1 MIEKFK
7 TKYHTYININR
18 FSIPIIGPISSGKS
32 TFYNYFLGLNG
43 CLETKEKITTKTICI
58 IRHNKNNIKP
68 KIYKIKDCNERHFY
82 KYNFEKGDEIKGI
95 PSEIIANKNKK
106 IREKQSNVWEDYF
119 YILEI
124 KIPLFEGKFEK
135 YADLFEF
142 MDIPGLNET
151 ANDKNSIN
159 NNFYFQQ
166 IIPIIQSNIKFAIF
180 LFDIEN
186 YMGKDTTNIILNFK
200 KTADLNFIII
210 EDEEELGRK
219 INEENELK
227 EIKKK
232 LDEKK
237 TKLKLKMKQEK

>member
-1 MIEKFK
+1 MTKKIDTPIKSIIEKFK
-7 TKYHTYININR
+7 KKYHTYININR

-68 KIYKIKDCNERHFY
+68 KIYEIKNCNERHFY

-95 PSEIIANKNKK
+95 PSEIIAKKNKR
-106 IREKQSNVWEDYF
+106 IREKQSNFWEDYF

-124 KIPLFEGKFEK
+124 KIPLFEGEFEK

-142 MDIPGLNET
+142 MDIPGLNEKS
-151 ANDKNSIN
+151 NEQNQID

-166 IIPIIQSNIKFAIF
+166 IIPIIQSNIKNLLYFYLI
-180 LFDIEN
+180 
-186 YMGKDTTNIILNFK
+186 
-200 KTADLNFIII
+200 
-210 EDEEELGRK
+210 
-219 INEENELK
+219 
-227 EIKKK
+227 
-232 LDEKK
+232 
-237 TKLKLKMKQEK
+237 